1 MAFGDDLDII
11 RNKMKTN
18 VDSFKLN
25 EFYKLDK
32 AKALMVITPNQL
44 IITEVRSH
52 NIGLKAISYL
62 LYGGHAR
69 CETYSIVVRLDSNG
83 DNKLFI
89 PIFPSGSIS
98 SFQAKVF
105 SFFFEQL
112 KSYSDKI
119 GFLNP
124 SCDRNGLY
132 EEVKAAFEDKNID
145 EAVTLI
151 DERIISYTAD
161 EWYKKSKFA

>member
-25 EFYKLDK
+25 ECYKLDK

-62 LYGGHAR
+62 LYGKHAR

-98 SFQAKVF
+98 SFQAEVLIILIKLVF
-105 SFFFEQL
+105 LILVVTGMDFMKKLKQL
-112 KSYSDKI
+112 LKI
-119 GFLNP
+119 KILM
-124 SCDRNGLY
+124 RRL
-132 EEVKAAFEDKNID
+132 
-145 EAVTLI
+145 L
-151 DERIISYTAD
+151 
-161 EWYKKSKFA
+161 